1 MKRDVVARIVPL
13 AVIFLVLVF
22 LMPKNSKFPYDY
34 RKGREWKYETLFAQF
49 DFPIYKTDE
58 QIREERNSSSGSVI
72 PYYRYSEETSAKAI
86 SSIERLPLGRLRN
99 VVMSEV
105 RSIYDKGV
113 MEDSE
118 RRHDMAA
125 ESEVIYVQKDK
136 RAVKYPASEVYTLS
150 GARNKLLS
158 DLSGMTDVNVDSL
171 LRRNGV
177 YELIV
182 PNLIYDQQ
190 TTELV
195 HEESGGGFSPTS
207 GYVTAG
213 QLIVS
218 EGEIVTAEIEQ
229 MLDSYKR
236 EFEANVGYLGPPVLI
251 ILGNI
256 VIAAALVVL
265 LYFVVRFACREL
277 FSDSRYPYL
286 LLVYLLFAVLTL
298 LLLRA
303 NERLVYAVPYTL
315 SALMLQTFLP
325 PRKVVPLYVAIL
337 SPLLLFSHDGAALF
351 MMFLLA
357 GLVVLHLFR
366 YFQQGW
372 RQFIAASITFG
383 VLALLYLGF
392 RGADLVAGNV
402 WSALLSLFVASML
415 TVAGYPLTYLFEKLF
430 NLVSD
435 SRLVELSD
443 TSNPVIRELEQK
455 APGTFQH
462 SLQVMNM
469 ADFVARAVGEN
480 PELVR
485 VGALYH
491 DIGKMNNPL
500 CFVEN
505 EFIVPKDDEEHKYHT
520 GLSPVQSA
528 HDIIRHVSD
537 GVDIAKK
544 NRLPRV
550 VVDFI
555 VTHHGTTVVSFFYDK
570 FLKEGG
576 DPSRKSE
583 FTYPGVKPKTR
594 AQIILMLCDSIEAA
608 SRTLKTNTPQG
619 YSDFVERI
627 VAGKMAEGQ
636 FDDADITI
644 SELNTVKETL
654 KQYLAQLNHERVV
667 YPKTKT
673 NKK

>member
-236 EFEANVGYLGPPVLI
+236 EFEANVGYLGPPV
-251 ILGNI
+251 
-256 VIAAALVVL
+256 
-265 LYFVVRFACREL
+265 R
-277 FSDSRYPYL
+277 S
-286 LLVYLLFAVLTL
+286 
-298 LLLRA
+298 
-303 NERLVYAVPYTL
+303 
-315 SALMLQTFLP
+315 LP
-325 PRKVVPLYVAIL
+325 
-337 SPLLLFSHDGAALF
+337 
-351 MMFLLA
+351 
-357 GLVVLHLFR
+357 GLV
-366 YFQQGW
+366 
-372 RQFIAASITFG
+372 
-383 VLALLYLGF
+383 
-392 RGADLVAGNV
+392 
-402 WSALLSLFVASML
+402 
-415 TVAGYPLTYLFEKLF
+415 
-430 NLVSD
+430 
-435 SRLVELSD
+435 
-443 TSNPVIRELEQK
+443 
-455 APGTFQH
+455 
-462 SLQVMNM
+462 
-469 ADFVARAVGEN
+469 
-480 PELVR
+480 
-485 VGALYH
+485 
-491 DIGKMNNPL
+491 
-500 CFVEN
+500 
-505 EFIVPKDDEEHKYHT
+505 
-520 GLSPVQSA
+520 
-528 HDIIRHVSD
+528 
-537 GVDIAKK
+537 
-544 NRLPRV
+544 
-550 VVDFI
+550 
-555 VTHHGTTVVSFFYDK
+555 
-570 FLKEGG
+570 
-576 DPSRKSE
+576 
-583 FTYPGVKPKTR
+583 
-594 AQIILMLCDSIEAA
+594 
-608 SRTLKTNTPQG
+608 
-619 YSDFVERI
+619 
-627 VAGKMAEGQ
+627 
-636 FDDADITI
+636 
-644 SELNTVKETL
+644 
-654 KQYLAQLNHERVV
+654 
-667 YPKTKT
+667 
-673 NKK
+673 